1 MCTAITYTTKDNY
14 FGRNLDLDFSYNETV
29 TICPRNYPFSFRHQ
43 GENNS
48 HFAMIGMATVVDD
61 YPLFY
66 EAVNEKGLGM
76 AGLNF
81 PDNANYQEVAEDKVN
96 VASFEFIPW
105 LLSQCESVAEVKE
118 LCKNLNITNEAFSS
132 DFQPSPLHWLVADR
146 HESIVLEPLAKG
158 LKVYDNLTGVLTNNP
173 TFDKQLFN
181 LNNYR
186 HLSPKVS
193 ENRFA
198 KELELETYSRGMG
211 GLGLP
216 GDLSSMSRY
225 VKVAFTKLNSVA
237 GETEESSVNQFF
249 HILKSVEQPK
259 GLCYVDESGK
269 YEYTIY
275 SSCINTDKGIYYYT
289 TYDNSQIAAV
299 DMHKENLDDSKLVS
313 YPLVKEWQVNY
324 QN

>member
-105 LLSQCESVAEVKE
+105 LLSQCKSVAEVKE

-158 LKVYDNLTGVLTNNP
+158 LKVYGNSTGVLTNNP

-237 GETEESSVNQFF
+237 EETEESSVNQFF
-249 HILKSVEQPK
+249 HILKSVEQQK

-289 TYDNSQIAAV
+289 TYDNSQITAV
-299 DMHKENLDDSKLVS
+299 DMYKENLDDSKLVS

>member
-158 LKVYDNLTGVLTNNP
+158 LKIYDNSTGVLTNNP

-237 GETEESSVNQFF
+237 EETEESSVNQFF
-249 HILKSVEQPK
+249 HILKSVEQQK
-259 GLCYVDESGK
+259 DFAMSMKVANMSILFTAHASTLIREFITTQLT
-269 YEYTIY
+269 TI
-275 SSCINTDKGIYYYT
+275 
-289 TYDNSQIAAV
+289 
-299 DMHKENLDDSKLVS
+299 HR
-313 YPLVKEWQVNY
+313 
-324 QN
+324 

>member
-146 HESIVLEPLAKG
+146 HESIVLEPLVKG
-158 LKVYDNLTGVLTNNP
+158 LKVYDNSTGVLTNNP

-237 GETEESSVNQFF
+237 EETEESSVNQFF
-249 HILKSVEQPK
+249 HILKSVEQQK

-289 TYDNSQIAAV
+289 TYDNSQITAV
-299 DMHKENLDDSKLVS
+299 DMRKENLDDSKLVS

>member
-249 HILKSVEQPK
+249 HILKSVEQQK

>member
-118 LCKNLNITNEAFSS
+118 LCKDLNITNEAFSS

-146 HESIVLEPLAKG
+146 RESIVLEPLAKG
-158 LKVYDNLTGVLTNNP
+158 LKVYDNSTGVLTNNP

-237 GETEESSVNQFF
+237 EETEESSVNQFF
-249 HILKSVEQPK
+249 HILKSVEQQK

-289 TYDNSQIAAV
+289 TYDNSQITAV
-299 DMHKENLDDSKLVS
+299 DMYKENLDDSKLVS

>member
-76 AGLNF
+76 EGLNF

-105 LLSQCESVAEVKE
+105 LLSQCESVAEVKG

-158 LKVYDNLTGVLTNNP
+158 LKVYDNSTGVLTNNP

-237 GETEESSVNQFF
+237 EETEESSVNQFF
-249 HILKSVEQPK
+249 HILKSVEQQK

-289 TYDNSQIAAV
+289 TYDNSQITAV
-299 DMHKENLDDSKLVS
+299 DMYKENLDDSKLVS

>member
-43 GENNS
+43 GEKNS

-158 LKVYDNLTGVLTNNP
+158 LKVYDNSTGVLTNNP

-237 GETEESSVNQFF
+237 EETEESSVNQFF
-249 HILKSVEQPK
+249 HILKSVEQQK

-289 TYDNSQIAAV
+289 TYDNSQITAV
-299 DMHKENLDDSKLVS
+299 DMYKENLDDSKLVS

>member
-158 LKVYDNLTGVLTNNP
+158 LKVYDNSTGVLTNNP

-237 GETEESSVNQFF
+237 EETEESSVNQFF
-249 HILKSVEQPK
+249 HILKSVEQQK

-289 TYDNSQIAAV
+289 TYDNSQITAV

-313 YPLVKEWQVNY
+313 YPLVKAWQVNY

>member
-1 MCTAITYTTKDNY
+1 
-14 FGRNLDLDFSYNETV
+14 
-29 TICPRNYPFSFRHQ
+29 
-43 GENNS
+43 
-48 HFAMIGMATVVDD
+48 
-61 YPLFY
+61 
-66 EAVNEKGLGM
+66 M

-158 LKVYDNLTGVLTNNP
+158 LKVYDNSTGVLTNNP

-237 GETEESSVNQFF
+237 EETEESSVNQFF
-249 HILKSVEQPK
+249 HILKSVEQQK

-289 TYDNSQIAAV
+289 TYDNSQITAV
-299 DMHKENLDDSKLVS
+299 DMYKENLDDSKLVS

>member
-132 DFQPSPLHWLVADR
+132 DFQPSPLHWLVADC

-158 LKVYDNLTGVLTNNP
+158 LKVYDNSTGVLTNNP

-237 GETEESSVNQFF
+237 EETEESSVNQFF
-249 HILKSVEQPK
+249 HILKSVEQQK

-289 TYDNSQIAAV
+289 TYDNSQITAV
-299 DMHKENLDDSKLVS
+299 DMRKENLDDSKLVS

>member
-158 LKVYDNLTGVLTNNP
+158 LKVYDNSTGVLTNNP

-237 GETEESSVNQFF
+237 EETEESSVNQFF
-249 HILKSVEQPK
+249 HILKSVEQQK

-275 SSCINTDKGIYYYT
+275 SSCINTDNGIYYYT
-289 TYDNSQIAAV
+289 TYDNSQITAV
-299 DMHKENLDDSKLVS
+299 DMYKENLDDSKLVS

>member
-158 LKVYDNLTGVLTNNP
+158 LKE
-173 TFDKQLFN
+173 K
-181 LNNYR
+181 
-186 HLSPKVS
+186 
-193 ENRFA
+193 
-198 KELELETYSRGMG
+198 
-211 GLGLP
+211 
-216 GDLSSMSRY
+216 
-225 VKVAFTKLNSVA
+225 
-237 GETEESSVNQFF
+237 
-249 HILKSVEQPK
+249 
-259 GLCYVDESGK
+259 
-269 YEYTIY
+269 
-275 SSCINTDKGIYYYT
+275 
-289 TYDNSQIAAV
+289 
-299 DMHKENLDDSKLVS
+299 
-313 YPLVKEWQVNY
+313 
-324 QN
+324 

>member
-158 LKVYDNLTGVLTNNP
+158 LKVYDNSTGVLTNNP

-237 GETEESSVNQFF
+237 EETEESSVNQFF
-249 HILKSVEQPK
+249 HILKSVEQQK

-275 SSCINTDKGIYYYT
+275 SSCINTVKGIYYYT
-289 TYDNSQIAAV
+289 TYDNSQITAV
-299 DMHKENLDDSKLVS
+299 DMYKENLDDSKLVS

>member
-14 FGRNLDLDFSYNETV
+14 FGRNLDLDFSYSETV

-105 LLSQCESVAEVKE
+105 LLSQCESVAEVKG

-158 LKVYDNLTGVLTNNP
+158 LKVYDNSTGVLTNNP

-237 GETEESSVNQFF
+237 EETEESSVNQFF
-249 HILKSVEQPK
+249 HILKSVEQQK

-289 TYDNSQIAAV
+289 TYDNSQITAV

>member
-105 LLSQCESVAEVKE
+105 LLSQCESVAEVKG

-132 DFQPSPLHWLVADR
+132 DFQPSPLHWLVADG

-158 LKVYDNLTGVLTNNP
+158 LKVYDNSTGVLTNNP

-237 GETEESSVNQFF
+237 EETEESSVNQFF
-249 HILKSVEQPK
+249 HILKSVEQQK

-289 TYDNSQIAAV
+289 TYDNSQITAV

>member
-1 MCTAITYTTKDNY
+1 MACFKICIRSRRNDGLYPVYIRFTKSNQV
-14 FGRNLDLDFSYNETV
+14 SYVKTSWV
-29 TICPRNYPFSFRHQ
+29 
-43 GENNS
+43 
-48 HFAMIGMATVVDD
+48 
-61 YPLFY
+61 
-66 EAVNEKGLGM
+66 VNEKGLGM

-158 LKVYDNLTGVLTNNP
+158 LKVYDNSTGVLTNNP

-237 GETEESSVNQFF
+237 EETEESSVNQFF
-249 HILKSVEQPK
+249 HILKSVEQQK

-289 TYDNSQIAAV
+289 TYDNSQITAV

>member
-14 FGRNLDLDFSYNETV
+14 FGRNLDLDFSYNEMV

-158 LKVYDNLTGVLTNNP
+158 LKVYDNSTGVLTNNP

-237 GETEESSVNQFF
+237 EETEESSVNQFF
-249 HILKSVEQPK
+249 HILKSVEQQK

-289 TYDNSQIAAV
+289 TYDNSQITAV
-299 DMHKENLDDSKLVS
+299 DMYKENLDDSKLVS

>member
-158 LKVYDNLTGVLTNNP
+158 LKVYDNSTGVLTNNP

-237 GETEESSVNQFF
+237 EETEESSVNQFF

>member
-158 LKVYDNLTGVLTNNP
+158 LKVYDNSTGVLTNNP

-237 GETEESSVNQFF
+237 EETEESSVNQFF

-289 TYDNSQIAAV
+289 TYNNSQITAV
-299 DMHKENLDDSKLVS
+299 DMYKENLDDSKLVS

>member
-1 MCTAITYTTKDNY
+1 
-14 FGRNLDLDFSYNETV
+14 LDFSYNETV

-158 LKVYDNLTGVLTNNP
+158 LKVYDNSTGVLTNNP

-237 GETEESSVNQFF
+237 EETEESSVNQFF
-249 HILKSVEQPK
+249 HILKSVEQQK

-289 TYDNSQIAAV
+289 TYDNSQITAV
-299 DMHKENLDDSKLVS
+299 DMYKENLDDSKLVS

>member
-132 DFQPSPLHWLVADR
+132 DFQPSLLHWLVADR

-158 LKVYDNLTGVLTNNP
+158 LKVYDNSTGVLTNNP

-193 ENRFA
+193 ENHFA

-237 GETEESSVNQFF
+237 EETEESSVNQFF
-249 HILKSVEQPK
+249 HILKSVEQQK
-259 GLCYVDESGK
+259 GLCYVDESGN

-289 TYDNSQIAAV
+289 TYDNSQITAV